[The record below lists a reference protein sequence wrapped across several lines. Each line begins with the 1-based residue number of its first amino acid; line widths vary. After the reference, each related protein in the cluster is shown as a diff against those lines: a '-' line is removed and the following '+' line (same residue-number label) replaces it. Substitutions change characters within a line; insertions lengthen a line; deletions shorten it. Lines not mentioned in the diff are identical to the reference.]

1 MATTDSLQ
9 ASTVLPVPT
18 AVTHVHNNNNQIST
32 VPYGCN
38 FRGADNYWMF
48 MSHCSRL
55 WSSAGGGGVWP
66 NSDNRRQWGLI
77 FTVFLQTSFTDD
89 PLDKSFDNWQ
99 RYGTF
104 AWFDVAGWASRMVYL
119 TVTPTIPHTSRR
131 QFWGN
136 QPNVWWPQKR
146 PVKWKP
152 TMSNR
157 NMNWHYFTCKI
168 CSHKYALHTAMHINS
183 ECSTSN
189 YHNIHYYLLI
199 ITGLILLNVVIVNC
213 YKVHTFT

>member
-1 MATTDSLQ
+1 MQTEAVEVRGIGNRHRWQPLTACKPALSCQCQQQSL
-9 ASTVLPVPT
+9 TYIII
-18 AVTHVHNNNNQIST
+18 IST
-32 VPYGCN
+32 APFGCN

-55 WSSAGGGGVWP
+55 RSSAGGGGVWP
-66 NSDNRRQWGLI
+66 NSDKRRQWGLI

-99 RYGTF
+99 RYGTL

-119 TVTPTIPHTSRR
+119 TPTMPHTSRR

-136 QPNVWWPQKR
+136 QPNVWWPWKR
-146 PVKWKP
+146 LVKWKP

-157 NMNWHYFTCKI
+157 NMNCHYVTCK
-168 CSHKYALHTAMHINS
+168 N
-183 ECSTSN
+183 
-189 YHNIHYYLLI
+189 
-199 ITGLILLNVVIVNC
+199 
-213 YKVHTFT
+213 